1 MEKLVYCV
9 KNPFTIDYHSGL
21 DLTCPALDTGE
32 SGYSELDSRWSLP
45 RRAIRGGNNGF
56 GTKVK
61 KRWTHDTGRR
71 MFAAGIDGVDLSV
84 SSGFTLIEVIVTLTI
99 LGFIV
104 LMVSGTLRL
113 GLSSWE
119 KGDAIKED
127 YQKIRMFSQLVS
139 RQIKSLVPYKIRTEK
154 AEGNYLAFDGKA
166 HSLRFV
172 SALAIRAKRP
182 EGFVYVVYQFKD
194 EGDKKGRLVLYEQRA
209 LNKDFFEEDLKE
221 DSAVTL
227 FGGISQVRFEY
238 YREADKEKSR
248 TEEWV
253 EEWNAKEE
261 KELPKALRMTVT
273 YWSGRGKEEASP
285 ITVLAPVSAYQ
296 FEEITGLVRRG
307 SQPRGF

>member
-1 MEKLVYCV
+1 M
-9 KNPFTIDYHSGL
+9 
-21 DLTCPALDTGE
+21 GE
-32 SGYSELDSRWSLP
+32 
-45 RRAIRGGNNGF
+45 
-56 GTKVK
+56 
-61 KRWTHDTGRR
+61 
-71 MFAAGIDGVDLSV
+71 GVWV

-104 LMVSGTLRL
+104 LMVSGTFRL

-127 YQKIRMFSQLVS
+127 YQKIRMTSQLVS
-139 RQIKSLVPYKIRTEK
+139 RQLKSLVPYKIKTEK

-172 SALAIRAKRP
+172 SALPIKAKRP

-194 EGDKKGRLVLYEQRA
+194 DGEKKGHLLLYEQRA
-209 LNKDFFEEDLKE
+209 LNKDFFEDELKE

-238 YREADKEKSR
+238 FREADGEKSR
-248 TEEWV
+248 MEEWV

-261 KELPKALRMTVT
+261 KELPRAVRMTVT
-273 YWSGRGKEEASP
+273 YWNERGKEEVSP
-285 ITVLAPVSAYQ
+285 MTVLASVPAYQ
-296 FEEITGLVRRG
+296 YEEVRTGSRG
-307 SQPRGF
+307 LGRSMIQGRPRP